1 MILGSLRRGSRWRMA
16 DVSVGVGAMVV
27 NVEVEAGAKLE
38 ERGTGDASPLVAG
51 PDFSVQVG
59 SGTFYRTW

>member
-27 NVEVEAGAKLE
+27 NVEAGAKLE
-38 ERGTGDASPLVAG
+38 ERGTG
-51 PDFSVQVG
+51 
-59 SGTFYRTW
+59 RR

>member
-16 DVSVGVGAMVV
+16 DVSVGVGVGAMVV

-38 ERGTGDASPLVAG
+38 ERGTG
-51 PDFSVQVG
+51 
-59 SGTFYRTW
+59 RR

>member
-1 MILGSLRRGSRWRMA
+1 MMLGLLRRGSRWRMA

-38 ERGTGDASPLVAG
+38 ERGTG
-51 PDFSVQVG
+51 
-59 SGTFYRTW
+59 RR